1 MEKYTRTPLLMMYDA
16 GEVLV
21 RAGIVQT
28 EDLDQA
34 ALIPSLLGSRPAP
47 KEWTPNQYEKVVQ
60 ALVQAGNV
68 SLRSLQDDREED
80 HGDQAMATDTL
91 DEDQTAQR
99 MQQAVF
105 LLCQA
110 VLVSQVDQDCFSS

>member
-1 MEKYTRTPLLMMYDA
+1 MYDA
-16 GEVLV
+16 AEFLV

-28 EDLDQA
+28 NDLDQA
-34 ALIPSLLGSRPAP
+34 ALFPSLLCSRPAP
-47 KEWTPNQYEKVVQ
+47 KEWTPRQLEEVVQ

-68 SLRSLQDDREED
+68 SLRSLQDDSNEGHSD
-80 HGDQAMATDTL
+80 HAMATSTL

-110 VLVSQVDQDCFSS
+110 VLVFQVDLDWSRSLL